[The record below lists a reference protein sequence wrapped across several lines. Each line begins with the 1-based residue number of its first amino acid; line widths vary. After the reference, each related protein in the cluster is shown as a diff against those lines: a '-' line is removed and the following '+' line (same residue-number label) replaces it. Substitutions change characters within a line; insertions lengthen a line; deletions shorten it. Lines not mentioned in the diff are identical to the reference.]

1 MSQEVKTAK
10 ITVGNEIFTVPVGTR
25 LSDAIGIPKI
35 CGGHGKCGKCKIKAL
50 GALSPFNYEENKH
63 LTAEE
68 IAKGIRLACRTYV
81 HGDCRAE
88 RLDNQES
95 QISIVSESR
104 GAIRLGVPAFKEYG
118 VAIDVGT
125 TTLAARLYNAAGEQ
139 IAEDGIKNP
148 QSAYGADV
156 ISRLEAAL
164 GGKADKLADSIRQ
177 AINKLIYSLS
187 FGAGIQSR
195 LIDGAVITGNTA
207 MLTLLTES
215 DPTPLTRAPFD
226 TEELFGKVL
235 SAASLGISSLSDDTK
250 IYLPP
255 CISAFVG
262 ADMTCT
268 ILASGLTD
276 SPSPSLIADVGTNGE
291 MGLWKDGELRVCST
305 AAGPAF
311 EGASI
316 KMGMNGAP
324 GAVDRVTLINGRLSA
339 HVIGNSKAVGIC
351 GSGLVDAIAC
361 LLDTG
366 ELDESGLLEDDP
378 TTIFSPVVLTQ
389 EDIRMVQLAKS
400 AICAGIVTLL
410 DASSASESDVDR
422 FYVAGGFGSRLNIHN
437 AARIGL
443 IPQALASRAQAIGNA
458 ALRGAA
464 LLLLD
469 TEARHKADA
478 ICRLATVCNLASSP
492 AFSDNY
498 IKGMEFPQ

>member
-50 GALSPFNYEENKH
+50 GALSPFSYEENKH

-262 ADMTCT
+262 ADMTCA

-291 MGLWKDGELRVCST
+291 MGLWKDGELWVCST

-316 KMGMNGAP
+316 KMGMNGAA

-361 LLDTG
+361 LLDT
-366 ELDESGLLEDDP
+366 EEMDTTGLLESDP
-378 TTIFSPVVLTQ
+378 TVVAATVVLTQ

-400 AICAGIVTLL
+400 AIYAGIVTLL
-410 DASSASESDVDR
+410 DASGTSAADVDR

-443 IPQALASRAQAIGNA
+443 IPQALAPQAQAIGNA
-458 ALRGAA
+458 ALHGAA
-464 LLLLD
+464 MLLLD
-469 TEARHKADA
+469 TALRDTAADIARSATVTD
-478 ICRLATVCNLASSP
+478 LATNPVFADS
-492 AFSDNY
+492 Y
-498 IKGMEFPQ
+498 INGILF

>member
-1 MSQEVKTAK
+1 MSQEIKTAK

-50 GALSPFNYEENKH
+50 GILSPFSYEENKH

-104 GAIRLGVPAFKEYG
+104 DAIRLGVPAFKEYG

-125 TTLAARLYNAAGEQ
+125 TTLAAHLYNAAGEQ

-164 GGKADKLADSIRQ
+164 GGKAKELADCVRK
-177 AINKLIYSLS
+177 AINELIYSLS
-187 FGAGIQSR
+187 CSASIHSR

-207 MLTLLTES
+207 MLTLLAEYPS
-215 DPTPLTRAPFD
+215 EPLSHAPFCAD
-226 TEELFGKVL
+226 ELFGKTL
-235 SAASLGISSLSDDTK
+235 SASELGISALPDDTK

-262 ADMTCT
+262 ADMTCA

-276 SPSPSLIADVGTNGE
+276 DPSPALIADIGTNGE
-291 MGLWKDGELRVCST
+291 MAIWSGDAGQVCST
-305 AAGPAF
+305 AAGPAL
-311 EGASI
+311 EGATI
-316 KMGMNGAP
+316 KMGMMGEN
-324 GAVDRVTLINGRLSA
+324 GAVDRVTPVNGMLSA
-339 HVIGNSKAVGIC
+339 HVIGNSPPRGIC
-351 GSGLVDAIAC
+351 GSGLIDTIAC
-361 LLDTG
+361 LLDMG
-366 ELDESGLLEDDP
+366 ELDESGLLENDP
-378 TTIFSPVVLTQ
+378 TTILPPVVLTQ
-389 EDIRMVQLAKS
+389 EDIRMVQLAKG
-400 AICAGIVTLL
+400 AIHAGIMTLL
-410 DASSASESDVDR
+410 DSSNISPSDIDR
-422 FYVAGGFGSRLNIHN
+422 FYIAGGFGSRLNIHS

-443 IPQALASRAQAIGNA
+443 IPPVLAGKAQTIGNA
-458 ALRGAA
+458 ALHGASM
-464 LLLLD
+464 LLLD
-469 TEARHKADA
+469 TALRKTAA
-478 ICRLATVCNLASSP
+478 KICHRFSLLDIAQSP
-492 AFSDNY
+492 AFSTNY
-498 IKGMEFPQ
+498 INGMAFPQ